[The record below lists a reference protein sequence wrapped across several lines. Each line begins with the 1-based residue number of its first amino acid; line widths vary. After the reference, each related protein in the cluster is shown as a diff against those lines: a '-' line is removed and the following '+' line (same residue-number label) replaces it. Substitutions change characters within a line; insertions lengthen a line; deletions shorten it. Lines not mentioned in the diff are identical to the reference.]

1 VTFDS
6 RDCHNEFPLLR
17 EIRNAIGTDDSSTN
31 IKAGAAARAKKASD
45 EADHTEVA
53 SVLNSSGPN
62 IIVAGNSFM
71 ATRKTRAPAERM
83 PGLIRGRVTDRIV
96 SRADLPKPRDASS
109 SLGSICSKDD
119 AIDPRAIGK
128 KSTMYAISRS
138 HTVWYIGCA
147 MAAPKY
153 TRDRATTMPGNA
165 YTAKPRV
172 FTVRLINPGYR
183 TNRAATGIE
192 HVTVVIAASIET

>member
-1 VTFDS
+1 
-6 RDCHNEFPLLR
+6 
-17 EIRNAIGTDDSSTN
+17 
-31 IKAGAAARAKKASD
+31 
-45 EADHTEVA
+45 
-53 SVLNSSGPN
+53 
-62 IIVAGNSFM
+62 
-71 ATRKTRAPAERM
+71 
-83 PGLIRGRVTDRIV
+83 
-96 SRADLPKPRDASS
+96 
-109 SLGSICSKDD
+109 
-119 AIDPRAIGK
+119 
-128 KSTMYAISRS
+128 MYAISRS

-192 HVTVVIAASIET
+192 HVTVVIAASIETKMEFREAVQRMRRGSPTDTPRMSQ